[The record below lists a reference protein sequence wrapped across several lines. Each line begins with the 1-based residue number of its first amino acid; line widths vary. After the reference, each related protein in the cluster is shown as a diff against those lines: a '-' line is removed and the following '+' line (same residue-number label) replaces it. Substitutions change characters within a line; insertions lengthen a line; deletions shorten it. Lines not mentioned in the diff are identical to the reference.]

1 MEQLTN
7 GEREREKKKD
17 LWRNKNWI
25 KKKTGD
31 KWPRKR
37 TRLIFIAWR
46 RPASSSRR
54 PKRKKNFREDAWL
67 LYFFFSLFLSSSY
80 TLFYDLDGLW
90 CNMHNVKVLRLPAGA
105 PILWLPLKETEGAGR
120 ASSVFLPLECWLHG
134 AKKEPVSIVL
144 PHETTV
150 LVSFPTSLPHGN
162 RSRRAPRSVTLYN
175 HAVTRTRTHTWP
187 SGRGEEEEKIT

>member
-1 MEQLTN
+1 MAAKAHSLNIHCMTPPSQQQPPT
-7 GEREREKKKD
+7 EKKKTFGKM
-17 LWRNKNWI
+17 LGYF
-25 KKKTGD
+25 T
-31 KWPRKR
+31 
-37 TRLIFIAWR
+37 
-46 RPASSSRR
+46 
-54 PKRKKNFREDAWL
+54 
-67 LYFFFSLFLSSSY
+67 FFFSLFLSSSY